1 VRRRLPSPAIR
12 SGFCFSPFASDIS
25 PYSPASLSVESTGA
39 ATMPQVYALVTG
51 SLERSRW
58 HDYYVMG
65 VAHRGFGQRFPLTP

>member
-1 VRRRLPSPAIR
+1 MLNPTRLASLGTLPLQGRDVRHL
-12 SGFCFSPFASDIS
+12 

-65 VAHRGFGQRFPLTP
+65 VARRGFGQRFPLTP